1 MVVVLIRRRRKNTV
15 RELNQSEDNM
25 LLKEVRVLTDLQ
37 VISESRDTGVM
48 CIRGTFQRAEEE
60 NHNKRVYPKAVLES
74 CVKSLQE
81 KLNGRELVGEL
92 DHPADGVVKLQ
103 NASHL
108 ITKLEWKGN
117 DLIGEAEI
125 LPTPAGQIAKSLI
138 NAGVKIGIS
147 SRGMGTLSEAS
158 EGSKI
163 VNPDYK
169 MITFDLV
176 ADPSTKGAYPSL
188 AESKQHAL
196 DFVENVIKPAISERA
211 FVARLKK
218 QLNLMEVN
226 RSALLGR
233 LGKELE
239 AQDDNDTAS
248 IMRGGKEEVKP
259 PLTKQQ
265 KEHPAVIDSRKKSP
279 KFMKLRKRTRAERIA
294 RLMSRVAGP
303 DGKTPGKKLSPRQEA
318 KEMLQ
323 AAINEMCGPKKHGR
337 NNNMKSKTKIL
348 RKNIRRESKTPL
360 TLSKLNEGLATFA
373 TRAGTG
379 LLNRVANKNMLQRAG
394 GHLGSAAGKVA
405 GGVVGGLGGALIGRG
420 RQGMQAGARWGGTA
434 GRGLGQAVGG
444 IADSGAKVAAEEL
457 GTPANNA
464 AKRVDRYVGDKMY
477 GAAGRLKDAV
487 NRGIARFAGPAKP
500 RVS

>member
-1 MVVVLIRRRRKNTV
+1 
-15 RELNQSEDNM
+15 M

-60 NHNKRVYPKAVLES
+60 NHNKRVYPKAVLEG

-147 SRGMGTLSEAS
+147 SRGMGTLSESS
-158 EGSKI
+158 EGAKI

-196 DFVENVIKPAISERA
+196 DFVENVIKPAISEKA

-218 QLNLMEVN
+218 TLDE
-226 RSALLGR
+226 
-233 LGKELE
+233 
-239 AQDDNDTAS
+239 
-248 IMRGGKEEVKP
+248 
-259 PLTKQQ
+259 
-265 KEHPAVIDSRKKSP
+265 SRKTSQLSEGLKRLERQLLSKKMPPEAKKRAAKKHYKKEKFKFDSEEP
-279 KFMKLRKRTRAERIA
+279 KTQSVGESRAQAKMKL
-294 RLMSRVAGP
+294 
-303 DGKTPGKKLSPRQEA
+303 A
-318 KEMLQ
+318 K
-323 AAINEMCGPKKHGR
+323 AIQEMCGPKHGR
-337 NNNMKSKTKIL
+337 KKLKKVMENKIKP
-348 RKNIRRESKTPL
+348 R
-360 TLSKLNEGLATFA
+360 
-373 TRAGTG
+373 TG
-379 LLNRVANKNMLQRAG
+379 LYRPGVGSPKVDLKAVKDRKGKFQDPRAASNQRG
-394 GHLGSAAGKVA
+394 ES
-405 GGVVGGLGGALIGRG
+405 
-420 RQGMQAGARWGGTA
+420 
-434 GRGLGQAVGG
+434 
-444 IADSGAKVAAEEL
+444 
-457 GTPANNA
+457 
-464 AKRVDRYVGDKMY
+464 
-477 GAAGRLKDAV
+477 
-487 NRGIARFAGPAKP
+487 
-500 RVS
+500 

>member
-1 MVVVLIRRRRKNTV
+1 
-15 RELNQSEDNM
+15 M

-60 NHNKRVYPKAVLES
+60 NHNKRVYPKAVLEG

-81 KLNGRELVGEL
+81 KLSGRELVGEL

-147 SRGMGTLSEAS
+147 SRGMGTLSESS

-163 VNPDYK
+163 VNDDYK

-196 DFVENVIKPAISERA
+196 DFVENVIKPAISEQA

-218 QLNLMEVN
+218 KLN
-226 RSALLGR
+226 
-233 LGKELE
+233 E
-239 AQDDNDTAS
+239 AKKPNPWAVCHAS
-248 IMRGGKEEVKP
+248 VGP
-259 PLTKQQ
+259 
-265 KEHPAVIDSRKKSP
+265 KKTP
-279 KFMKLRKRTRAERIA
+279 KFERC
-294 RLMSRVAGP
+294 VKKV
-303 DGKTPGKKLSPRQEA
+303 KT
-318 KEMLQ
+318 KES
-323 AAINEMCGPKKHGR
+323 IDEMCGPKHGKKKLKKLVKES
-337 NNNMKSKTKIL
+337 KSKSKVGLYRLGVKAPKVDIKAVKDKKGKFQDP
-348 RKNIRRESKTPL
+348 RAASNQRGES
-360 TLSKLNEGLATFA
+360 
-373 TRAGTG
+373 
-379 LLNRVANKNMLQRAG
+379 
-394 GHLGSAAGKVA
+394 
-405 GGVVGGLGGALIGRG
+405 
-420 RQGMQAGARWGGTA
+420 
-434 GRGLGQAVGG
+434 
-444 IADSGAKVAAEEL
+444 
-457 GTPANNA
+457 
-464 AKRVDRYVGDKMY
+464 
-477 GAAGRLKDAV
+477 
-487 NRGIARFAGPAKP
+487 
-500 RVS
+500 

>member
-1 MVVVLIRRRRKNTV
+1 
-15 RELNQSEDNM
+15 M

-37 VISESRDTGVM
+37 VISESRDTGIM

-188 AESKQHAL
+188 AESRQHAL
-196 DFVENVIKPAISERA
+196 DFVENVIKPAISEKA

-218 QLNLMEVN
+218 
-226 RSALLGR
+226 
-233 LGKELE
+233 
-239 AQDDNDTAS
+239 
-248 IMRGGKEEVKP
+248 
-259 PLTKQQ
+259 
-265 KEHPAVIDSRKKSP
+265 
-279 KFMKLRKRTRAERIA
+279 KL
-294 RLMSRVAGP
+294 
-303 DGKTPGKKLSPRQEA
+303 DEA
-318 KEMLQ
+318 KKPNPW
-323 AAINEMCGPKKHGR
+323 AICHASVGPEKSDKFERCVKKVKKREGIKLDEMCGPKKHGR

-348 RKNIRRESKTPL
+348 RKKITKESKTPL
-360 TLSKLNEGLATFA
+360 TLSKLNEGLASLA
-373 TRAGTG
+373 TRAVTGIPRRMGREQWGRKAGG
-379 LLNRVANKNMLQRAG
+379 LLGKAAG
-394 GHLGSAAGKVA
+394 GVA
-405 GGVVGGLGGALIGRG
+405 GGILGGLGGAVIGRG
-420 RQGMQAGARWGGTA
+420 RKGMQLGSSFGSKLGGGA
-434 GRGLGQAVGG
+434 GQALGG
-444 IADSGAKVAAEEL
+444 VADSGAKVAAEEL
-457 GTPANNA
+457 GTMPNDVARKFDTWA
-464 AKRVDRYVGDKMY
+464 GDKAM
-477 GAAGRLKDAV
+477 GALGRLKGRV
-487 NRGIARFAGPAKP
+487 NRGIAKVVGPPKP
-500 RVS
+500 KVS

>member
-1 MVVVLIRRRRKNTV
+1 
-15 RELNQSEDNM
+15 M

-60 NHNKRVYPKAVLES
+60 NHNKRVYPKAVLEG

-81 KLNGRELVGEL
+81 KLSGRELVGEL

-147 SRGMGTLSEAS
+147 SRGMGTLSESS

-163 VNPDYK
+163 VNDDYK

-196 DFVENVIKPAISERA
+196 DFVEKVIKPAISERA

-218 QLNLMEVN
+218 QLDLMEID

-233 LGKELE
+233 LGKELD
-239 AQDDNDTAS
+239 AQDDKDTAS
-248 IMRGGKEEVKP
+248 MMRGGKEEVKP
-259 PLTKQQ
+259 PLTKRQ
-265 KEHPAVIDSRKKSP
+265 KAKGAVNNP
-279 KFMKLRKRTRAERIA
+279 KARALRKRPRAERIS

-323 AAINEMCGPKKHGR
+323 AAINEMCGKKKNHKHKIYR
-337 NNNMKSKTKIL
+337 KKSETGPAMPIAESGHKKEKKNVKNLKPAGVKI
-348 RKNIRRESKTPL
+348 
-360 TLSKLNEGLATFA
+360 
-373 TRAGTG
+373 
-379 LLNRVANKNMLQRAG
+379 NRVRYPGEDVRDNQGRRVNPTAASNQRG
-394 GHLGSAAGKVA
+394 ES
-405 GGVVGGLGGALIGRG
+405 
-420 RQGMQAGARWGGTA
+420 
-434 GRGLGQAVGG
+434 
-444 IADSGAKVAAEEL
+444 
-457 GTPANNA
+457 
-464 AKRVDRYVGDKMY
+464 
-477 GAAGRLKDAV
+477 
-487 NRGIARFAGPAKP
+487 
-500 RVS
+500 